1 MDYKASST
9 AKLKS
14 LNDDLKK
21 ELAELKT
28 EIEENDL
35 VHGIPYKPFSYAPHI
50 FNLEFLLKL

>member
-1 MDYKASST
+1 MDYKVSST

-14 LNDDLKK
+14 LNEDLKK

-35 VHGIPYKPFSYAPHI
+35 VHGIPSKPLAYAI
-50 FNLEFLLKL
+50 IYYCNL